1 MNSFPPSQIK
11 VYQIFQKISNFHTIW
26 FAEIL
31 ILRNFYDIIEI
42 EKEVR
47 KMLIFLLIM
56 IIVAS
61 GFSGSV
67 ITTIL
72 RVIFDSI

>member
-1 MNSFPPSQIK
+1 
-11 VYQIFQKISNFHTIW
+11 
-26 FAEIL
+26 
-31 ILRNFYDIIEI
+31 
-42 EKEVR
+42 
-47 KMLIFLLIM
+47 MLIFLLIM